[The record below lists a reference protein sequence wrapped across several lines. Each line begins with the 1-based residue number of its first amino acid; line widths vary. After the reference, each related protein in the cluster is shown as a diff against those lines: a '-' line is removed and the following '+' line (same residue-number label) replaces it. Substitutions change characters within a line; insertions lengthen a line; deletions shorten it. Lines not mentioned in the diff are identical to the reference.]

1 MFRKNLK
8 TMEINITIPSPGESI
23 HEVTIAQWLV
33 ENGTYVEKDSEI
45 AELESDKATLILV
58 AQESGI
64 IKILVP
70 QGKTVEVGTVACIIN
85 TELTEKFEN
94 KTDKQAET
102 TEHHLSEEKQ
112 KRPKITPV
120 AKNMI
125 NDWGIDPN
133 ELNNKNI
140 DRITSDFLKKQTE
153 ISKNVTNQSNS
164 RSEKIVE
171 LTPLRKKLSE
181 RLMQA
186 KNNTAMLTTF
196 NEVDMTAILN
206 IRNQYKDA
214 FVQKHGIKLGFM
226 TFFAKAAIGAL
237 QEFPI
242 VNSRLDED
250 RLIYADYIDLGIA
263 VQTEKGLV
271 VPVIR
276 NAESKRF
283 AQIEIEIFTLAE
295 KARNKK
301 ISIAE
306 LEGGTF
312 SITNGGVF
320 GSLLATPLLNYPQ
333 TAILGMHAIQN
344 RPIAIEDR
352 IVIRPM
358 MYIALSYD
366 HRVLDGKDSI
376 LFLKRIKE
384 FIENPT
390 LLFKNLSIEKY
401 LDI

>member
-8 TMEINITIPSPGESI
+8 TMEIKITIPSPGESI

-33 ENGTYVEKDSEI
+33 EDGTYVDKDSEI
-45 AELESDKATLILV
+45 AELESDKATLTLV

-85 TELTEKFEN
+85 TELTEKSEN
-94 KTDKQAET
+94 KIVEQTNVIDHHVNEDKQM
-102 TEHHLSEEKQ
+102 
-112 KRPKITPV
+112 RVKITPV
-120 AKNMI
+120 AKNMMNDLGI
-125 NDWGIDPN
+125 NPN
-133 ELNNKNI
+133 QIVNNKVE
-140 DRITSDFLKKQTE
+140 RITSDFLKKQKE
-153 ISKNVTNQSNS
+153 ITKNVVHQNYTRN
-164 RSEKIVE
+164 EKIIE

-196 NEVDMTAILN
+196 NEVDMTAIINL
-206 IRNQYKDA
+206 RNQYKDA
-214 FVQKHGIKLGFM
+214 FAQKHGIKLGFM
-226 TFFAKAAIGAL
+226 TFFSKAAIVAL
-237 QEFPI
+237 QEFPV

-250 RLIYADYIDLGIA
+250 KLIYTDYIDLGIA

-276 NAESKRF
+276 NAESKSF
-283 AQIEIEIFTLAE
+283 AQIETEIYTLAE

-344 RPIAIEDR
+344 RPIAINDS

-384 FIENPT
+384 LIETPN
-390 LLFKNLSIEKY
+390 LLFNNLSIEKY

>member
-1 MFRKNLK
+1 
-8 TMEINITIPSPGESI
+8 MEIKITIPSPGESI

-45 AELESDKATLILV
+45 AELESDKATLTLV
-58 AQESGI
+58 AEESGI

-85 TELTEKFEN
+85 TELTEKSEN
-94 KTDKQAET
+94 KIVEQTKVSEHYINEDKQM
-102 TEHHLSEEKQ
+102 
-112 KRPKITPV
+112 RVKITPV

-125 NDWGIDPN
+125 NELGIDPN
-133 ELNNKNI
+133 KLNNKEV
-140 DRITSDFLKKQTE
+140 DRITSDYLKKQKE
-153 ISKNVTNQSNS
+153 IAKNVVHQDYT
-164 RSEKIVE
+164 RDEKIIE

-186 KNNTAMLTTF
+186 KNSTAMLTTF
-196 NEVDMTAILN
+196 NEVDMTAILD

-214 FVQKHGIKLGFM
+214 FAQKHGIKLGFM
-226 TFFAKAAIGAL
+226 TFFSKAAIVAL
-237 QEFPI
+237 QEFPV

-250 RLIYADYIDLGIA
+250 KLIYAHYIDLGIA

-276 NAESKRF
+276 NAERKSF
-283 AQIEIEIFTLAE
+283 AQIESEIYTLAE

-384 FIENPT
+384 IIENPN
-390 LLFKNLSIEKY
+390 LLFNNLSIKNY

>member
-1 MFRKNLK
+1 
-8 TMEINITIPSPGESI
+8 MEIKITIPSPGESI

-33 ENGTYVEKDSEI
+33 ENETFVEKDSEI
-45 AELESDKATLILV
+45 AELESDKATLTLV

-70 QGKTVEVGTVACIIN
+70 EGKTVEVGTVACIIN
-85 TELTEKFEN
+85 TESTYKSEN
-94 KTDKQAET
+94 KIVEQTNI
-102 TEHHLSEEKQ
+102 TEHHFNEDKQ
-112 KRPKITPV
+112 MRVKITPV
-120 AKNMI
+120 AKNMM
-125 NDWGIDPN
+125 NEWGIEPN
-133 ELNNKNI
+133 ELKNNNVN
-140 DRITSDFLKKQTE
+140 RITSDLLKKQKE
-153 ISKNVTNQSNS
+153 ISNNVINREFS
-164 RSEKIVE
+164 RNEKIVE

-186 KNNTAMLTTF
+186 KNSTAMLTTF
-196 NEVDMTAILN
+196 NEVDMTAIFD

-214 FVQKHGIKLGFM
+214 FAQKHGIKLGFM
-226 TFFAKAAIGAL
+226 TFFSKAAIVAL
-237 QEFPI
+237 QEFPV

-250 RLIYADYIDLGIA
+250 KLIYANYIDLGIA

-276 NAESKRF
+276 NAESKSF
-283 AQIEIEIFTLAE
+283 AQIEREIYNLAE

-312 SITNGGVF
+312 SITNGGVY

-344 RPIAIEDR
+344 RPIAIDNQ

-384 FIENPT
+384 LIENPT
-390 LLFKNLSIEKY
+390 LLFKDLNIEKY
-401 LDI
+401 LDL